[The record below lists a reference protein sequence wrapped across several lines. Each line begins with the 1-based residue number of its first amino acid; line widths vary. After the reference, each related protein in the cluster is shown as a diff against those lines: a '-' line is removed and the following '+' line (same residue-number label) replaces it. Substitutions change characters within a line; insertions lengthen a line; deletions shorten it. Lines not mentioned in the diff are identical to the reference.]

1 MRKNLLLSL
10 AVSLLF
16 LGNAYGQEK
25 AAYDRCADPA
35 GQTLTTHKF
44 RRVGETIEIALRGD
58 GVPASV
64 ADCEPVSLELRWAN
78 GGNNGSNLN
87 VTFLDGNN
95 RPLYNRS
102 VSAFLTGVREFEL
115 SAYDAIP
122 QYGSSLSMISVPTT
136 VTIEAERPFAAPVNL
151 SYMVVR
157 VARQARQTGAGG
169 RGRQEVSSFKFQVP
183 SPGIDKENSRNSQQL
198 NEVVSIH
205 HAVRLI
211 GASRLSLVQIELK
224 TNRPFPVREVPL
236 QLQIGKRVFKE
247 ELTGDHTG
255 RKLTLSLTPD
265 MFSELTEGDEI
276 VAFFS
281 RPDGNSFAEGD
292 AWFFGKL
299 VKAAVSK
306 E

>member
-10 AVSLLF
+10 TVSLLF

-25 AAYDRCADPA
+25 AADDRCADPA

-44 RRVGETIEIALRGD
+44 RREGETIEIALRGD

-64 ADCEPVSLELRWAN
+64 ADCEPVSLVLRWAN
-78 GGNNGSNLN
+78 GRNNGSNLN

-95 RPLYNRS
+95 RPLYARS

-115 SAYDAIP
+115 SAFDSIP
-122 QYGSSLSMISVPTT
+122 QYGSSLSMISVPTL
-136 VTIEAERPFAAPVNL
+136 VTIEAVRPFAAPVNL

-157 VARQARQTGAGG
+157 VARQPVAGG
-169 RGRQEVSSFKFQVP
+169 SGGRQERGTRQEQEA
-183 SPGIDKENSRNSQQL
+183 GTGEQW

-211 GASRLSLVQIELK
+211 GASRLPLIQIELK
-224 TNRPFPVREVPL
+224 TNRPFPVREAPL
-236 QLQIGKRVFKE
+236 QLQIGKKVFKE

-255 RKLTLSLTPD
+255 RRLTLSLTPE
-265 MFSELTEGDEI
+265 MFSELTDGDEI

-281 RPDGNSFAEGD
+281 RPDGPGFTEGD

-299 VKAAVSK
+299 VKAVSGRQ
-306 E
+306 

>member
-1 MRKNLLLSL
+1 MRKKLILSL

-25 AAYDRCADPA
+25 AAEDPCADPA
-35 GQTLTTHKF
+35 GQSLITHKF
-44 RRVGETIEIALRGD
+44 RRVGETIEIAIRGD

-87 VTFLDGNN
+87 VTFWDGNN
-95 RPLYNRS
+95 RPLYNRA

-115 SAYDAIP
+115 SAFDAIP
-122 QYGSSLSMISVPTT
+122 QYGSSLSMISVPTR
-136 VTIEAERPFAAPVNL
+136 VTIEAGRPFAMPVNL
-151 SYMVVR
+151 SYMVIREARKPAAGSNR
-157 VARQARQTGAGG
+157 VEGNREKGERGTG
-169 RGRQEVSSFKFQVP
+169 
-183 SPGIDKENSRNSQQL
+183 

-211 GASRLSLVQIELK
+211 GASRLPLIQIELK

-236 QLQIGKRVFKE
+236 QLQIGKKVFKE

-255 RKLTLSLTPD
+255 RKLTLNLTPE
-265 MFSELTEGDEI
+265 MFSELTDGDEI

-281 RPDGNSFAEGD
+281 RPDGPGFAEGD

-299 VKAAVSK
+299 AKAVISGQ
-306 E
+306 